1 MGVGAALVVVAL
13 LILIGFGYCATRLV
27 PGGVLGRSTTTITH
41 DVVVQQ
47 IRAVAKLVSSEA
59 TVRDVIVYENT
70 WYGSTKR
77 SLVVVTGRL
86 LAGIDL
92 RDSPDVSIDHLAR
105 HITIRIPPARL
116 IAVEIRDMQTYDER
130 GGLWNPFTREDR
142 DAIQRQARADFD
154 VVLNVRAS
162 LRVQVRDQ
170 RVADPPREAGRLTRV
185 EMDRHD
191 VEPARTFSKTLAHE
205 VVERER
211 RDSAPLQCGDRLY
224 CGAERTAMARL
235 HFHEHDRPAV
245 ARDDVQ
251 FSTALAVPPREDC
264 VPAALQFPAR
274 EIFACFSK
282 RHTMARHRRNG

>member
-1 MGVGAALVVVAL
+1 MSSPTQERPRRIIGVGAALVAVAL

-105 HITIRIPPARL
+105 HITIRIPPAKL

-142 DAIQRQARADFD
+142 DAIQRQARAQLTAAGTQLDLLRHANESAVELLRMLLAKDGYTVD
-154 VVLNVRAS
+154 VAI
-162 LRVQVRDQ
+162 
-170 RVADPPREAGRLTRV
+170 RLPVT
-185 EMDRHD
+185 
-191 VEPARTFSKTLAHE
+191 P
-205 VVERER
+205 
-211 RDSAPLQCGDRLY
+211 G
-224 CGAERTAMARL
+224 
-235 HFHEHDRPAV
+235 
-245 ARDDVQ
+245 
-251 FSTALAVPPREDC
+251 
-264 VPAALQFPAR
+264 
-274 EIFACFSK
+274 
-282 RHTMARHRRNG
+282 